1 MCNCLYLCMEA
12 NEVTPKLN
20 EQQLLML
27 RLFKNPLP
35 ESSFN
40 QIRQLAV
47 KLLALQ
53 LDETIEKWEAEN
65 GITDEYYDKLSKQHF
80 RSKSKKT

>member
-1 MCNCLYLCMEA
+1 MEA
-12 NEVTPKLN
+12 NEVTPNLN

-27 RLFKNPLP
+27 RLFKNPMP

-53 LDETIEKWEAEN
+53 MDETVEKWEAEN
-65 GITDEYYDKLSKQHF
+65 GITDEYYEKLSNAHL
-80 RSKSKKT
+80 RARKTN